1 MTHTISIC
9 GLKGGAGKTNLAVNL
24 ADLLHHE
31 GKRVLLVDAD
41 PQATAKI
48 WADIAAEVEHD
59 SATVTL
65 CHGASMRRTV
75 SRLAEGFDMVIIDTP
90 PRLEVE
96 TRSAMRLAT
105 LVLLPISPGH
115 QDAWALAGTLEQ
127 LAEVLGDKPD
137 IAARI
142 VLNRHDARTT
152 LAAKMREAAEQT
164 DVSVLK
170 TALGNRVAYPE
181 ALGAGMGVATYA
193 PRSEAAD
200 ELRAL
205 VAELRTEGLL

>member
-1 MTHTISIC
+1 MTYTVGIC

-24 ADLLHHE
+24 ADFLHAE

-59 SATVTL
+59 SATVAL
-65 CHGASMRRTV
+65 CHGASMKRTV
-75 SRLAEGFDMVIIDTP
+75 TRLAEGFDVVIIDTP

-96 TRSAMRLAT
+96 TRSAMRLAN
-105 LVLLPISPGH
+105 LVLLPVSPGH

-127 LAEVLGDKPD
+127 LAEVLDDRPD
-137 IAARI
+137 LTARI
-142 VLNRHDARTT
+142 VLNRVDTRTT
-152 LAAKMREAAEQT
+152 LAAKLREAAEET
-164 DVSVLK
+164 EVPVLD
-170 TALGNRVAYPE
+170 TSLGNRVAYPE

-193 PRSEAAD
+193 ASSEAAD
-200 ELRAL
+200 ELAAL
-205 VAELRTEGLL
+205 VAELRKDGLL